1 MACMVIAVLD
11 LLVLGLVVVLVSQVA
26 VVLATL
32 SIYIHFVLD
41 DCFESVVFSSFSI
54 KISALCLLFTQ

>member
-26 VVLATL
+26 VVLAR
-32 SIYIHFVLD
+32 
-41 DCFESVVFSSFSI
+41 
-54 KISALCLLFTQ
+54 LFD